1 MLKTNEDA
9 VSPVIGVILMVAITI
24 IIATVI
30 AAFVFGFSADR
41 SNGRPTT
48 AIKVENVPE
57 TAGIIDLRIQHSGG
71 DRLVSGDWRIS
82 IVPAGE
88 SPIYRGSSTDFG
100 VGNQI
105 ITSNLTK
112 GTGNYTVTN
121 TSVYSDGISGN
132 LTAGGR
138 YDVKIIVY
146 PFKALVLDTVVEV
159 R

>member
-1 MLKTNEDA
+1 MIKTNENA

-24 IIATVI
+24 ILATVI
-30 AAFVFGFSADR
+30 AAFIFGFSADR

-57 TAGIIDLRIQHSGG
+57 TIGVIDLRIQHSGG
-71 DRLVSGDWRIS
+71 DKLLSGQWKLS

-88 SPIYRGSSTDFG
+88 TPVYKDSSTDLG

-105 ITSNLTK
+105 ITSNMTK

-121 TSVYSDGISGN
+121 TSVYTDGIPGN
-132 LTAGGR
+132 LTAGR
-138 YDVKIIVY
+138 KYDVKIIVY
-146 PFKALVLDTVVEV
+146 PFKVLVLDTNVEV